1 MPCPWRVP
9 LNRTNTQCNLSA
21 SEPRLA
27 RAFLARVN
35 NDGTCAYHPRRIIIG
50 IYLHTVRATLLL
62 LLRFI
67 VCANRRVYTR
77 VCTHAGRCTAP
88 YGPPPYG
95 PSVYSRSVLCA
106 ASSCAAP
113 HAIRINDF
121 VTVFASASSS
131 ITTTTTKRI
140 HLTHTPASLAYERGF
155 CCVYSCTLHRLDHQ
169 QSAQPHTHTH
179 LAAGQRQ
186 RTTPH
191 MEPYI

>member
-1 MPCPWRVP
+1 MYVICLWGASINRAAVGGRRSAVPCPWRVP

-62 LLRFI
+62 LLLRFI

-88 YGPPPYG
+88 YGPPCTIRAERLSPQCVVCG
-95 PSVYSRSVLCA
+95 LLLCG
-106 ASSCAAP
+106 
-113 HAIRINDF
+113 
-121 VTVFASASSS
+121 SACDSY
-131 ITTTTTKRI
+131 K
-140 HLTHTPASLAYERGF
+140 
-155 CCVYSCTLHRLDHQ
+155 
-169 QSAQPHTHTH
+169 
-179 LAAGQRQ
+179 
-186 RTTPH
+186 
-191 MEPYI
+191 